1 MRSRLTLVWSSIG
14 GVRPP
19 NSQLQ
24 NASMSTR
31 ISVPSPPESLVNN
44 KFTKKLRKL
53 YAKKLNSGEILPEPI
68 KTHSADIT
76 HAKPI
81 QARFKSEAQL
91 YNHVISTIQGF
102 TTYLQLSEFIS
113 QIEPDVL
120 RFPNSDR
127 KSVV

>member
-68 KTHSADIT
+68 KLIL
-76 HAKPI
+76 
-81 QARFKSEAQL
+81 Q
-91 YNHVISTIQGF
+91 ISHTQ
-102 TTYLQLSEFIS
+102 S
-113 QIEPDVL
+113 QYKLVL
-120 RFPNSDR
+120 RAKHNYITM
-127 KSVV
+127 